1 MFIVQAHATLFRDL
15 LSVMY
20 NVKSTSS
27 TADVP
32 LSCRFAGGG
41 MKLLIG
47 VIEVCDRA
55 FENAMLF
62 KTFQGIFLPLSF
74 PSCGASLDTRNIRKR
89 RGLDMK
95 MTD

>member
-1 MFIVQAHATLFRDL
+1 MVYILRVYNQRLLFRIMFIVQAHATLFRDL

-41 MKLLIG
+41 D
-47 VIEVCDRA
+47 EA
-55 FENAMLF
+55 FNW
-62 KTFQGIFLPLSF
+62 S
-74 PSCGASLDTRNIRKR
+74 N
-89 RGLDMK
+89 RGM
-95 MTD
+95 